1 MKRLMIVATI
11 TLLAP
16 GAFAASGTWTGE
28 ISDSMCGAAHK
39 AAQHGGK
46 MTDTECTEACVKAGA
61 KYVFSSGGKVYTIA
75 NQDDKDLALNV
86 HKTVR
91 LTGDRQGT
99 TITVSTITTITQ
111 EAPAKPSGLTVKAS

>member
-1 MKRLMIVATI
+1 MPKPRPRRMDAVLRWRTEMKRLMIVATI
-11 TLLAP
+11 ALLAP

-46 MTDTECTEACVKAGA
+46 MTDTECAEACVKAGA

-75 NQDDKDLALNV
+75 NQDDRDLAPNV

-91 LTGDRQGT
+91 LT
-99 TITVSTITTITQ
+99 
-111 EAPAKPSGLTVKAS
+111 

>member
-1 MKRLMIVATI
+1 MKRLMMVATI

-16 GAFAASGTWTGE
+16 GAFAAGGTWTGE
-28 ISDSMCGAAHK
+28 ISDSMCGASHK
-39 AAQHGGK
+39 AAQHSGK

-75 NQDDKDLALNV
+75 NQDDKDLALNA

-91 LTGDRQGT
+91 LTGDKQGT
-99 TITVSTITTITQ
+99 TITVSKIVAITQ
-111 EAPAKPSGLTVKAS
+111 ETPAKPSGLTVKAG